1 MRVNNRYVSFYY
13 ENDND
18 MGAIEI
24 DPKKTAL
31 LVVDMQHVFITRPAL
46 ENPTPEEL
54 AEAER
59 WEPFFSKI
67 DSVVVPNNQ
76 RLLQAFRERNM
87 NVCFAK
93 IQCQKKDGSDRS
105 LDQKATGYNELL
117 LPPGTPSAEIVPE
130 LKPMEDEI
138 VVTKTTDSVLA
149 GTSLRLWLNNMGI
162 DTVVVTGVLTDQC
175 VSGTVR
181 SLADESFKVWLIEDA
196 CMASTQRIQDNELE
210 IITDS
215 FKINKNI
222 IELNSRIIQVCNI
235 ESISMVEPKKKGITI
250 GVFIGFIIGLALLS
264 YQPLV
269 GTIVI
274 GLSAFYIY
282 CIVQGNKKL
291 GKNLYINLVS
301 GYYIVINFKNVT
313 FAYKIM
319 ETIENYLNGSNE
331 SSVSI
336 NVQDSVI
343 TFGDDSPI
351 YGNAK

>member
-1 MRVNNRYVSFYY
+1 MKAILTKNFTKLTYSVIFLSYDLLWLSVIPLSIDILYEGIYNTNNSYLKLLLQEEVSFMRVNNRYVSFYY

-210 IITDS
+210 I
-215 FKINKNI
+215 
-222 IELNSRIIQVCNI
+222 LNN
-235 ESISMVEPKKKGITI
+235 
-250 GVFIGFIIGLALLS
+250 
-264 YQPLV
+264 
-269 GTIVI
+269 
-274 GLSAFYIY
+274 IY
-282 CIVQGNKKL
+282 CH
-291 GKNLYINLVS
+291 
-301 GYYIVINFKNVT
+301 VINT
-313 FAYKIM
+313 D
-319 ETIENYLNGSNE
+319 ELIEALS
-331 SSVSI
+331 
-336 NVQDSVI
+336 
-343 TFGDDSPI
+343 
-351 YGNAK
+351 

>member
-1 MRVNNRYVSFYY
+1 MKAILTKNFTKSTYSVIFLSYNLSWLSVILLSIDILYVGIYNTNNSYLKLLLQEEVSFMRVNNRYVSFYY

-138 VVTKTTDSVLA
+138 VVTKTSDSVLA
-149 GTSLRLWLNNMGI
+149 GTSLRLCLNYMGI
-162 DTVVVTGVLTDQC
+162 DTVVVIGVLTDQC

-210 IITDS
+210 I
-215 FKINKNI
+215 
-222 IELNSRIIQVCNI
+222 LNN
-235 ESISMVEPKKKGITI
+235 
-250 GVFIGFIIGLALLS
+250 
-264 YQPLV
+264 
-269 GTIVI
+269 
-274 GLSAFYIY
+274 IY
-282 CIVQGNKKL
+282 CH
-291 GKNLYINLVS
+291 
-301 GYYIVINFKNVT
+301 VINT
-313 FAYKIM
+313 D
-319 ETIENYLNGSNE
+319 ELIEALS
-331 SSVSI
+331 
-336 NVQDSVI
+336 
-343 TFGDDSPI
+343 
-351 YGNAK
+351 